1 MGIFF
6 RGFRADLNREGP
18 IRLDGTGGLQF
29 LPLGQDVV
37 VPEGATSIHIGA
49 LCADPPVKAGD
60 VVRFVAP
67 GNLSVHPEWMHNG
80 KPGSGS
86 GWVA

>member
-1 MGIFF
+1 MPIFF
-6 RGFRADLNREGP
+6 RGFRADLGCIGP
-18 IRLDGTGGLQF
+18 IRLDGTGGLEF

-37 VPEGATSIHIGA
+37 VPEGATTVRVGA

-67 GNLSVHPEWMHNG
+67 GNASVHPDWVHNG
-80 KPGSGS
+80 KPGAGS